1 VADLERRS
9 GAPTPARAVEVH
21 RPPDAGTS
29 LERLLALG
37 DSTRRDLYFFVVGR
51 GTWVSRKE
59 AAEALELRPGLVAH
73 HLDRLVDDGL
83 LEIEYRRLTGRS
95 GPGAGR
101 PAKLY
106 RRTDATF
113 ELTLPPRNPRLVNQ
127 LLIEAVGRLG
137 RRADPVRQ
145 ALADVAREA
154 GVAAG
159 RRAADGA
166 APVERG
172 RAFTDLLGAMG
183 YAPHT
188 GDAELSLANC
198 PYEPVAEQDRTTV
211 CSMNLALV
219 EGAAAGVG
227 LRRISCS
234 LRPPVGGGCCV
245 HVAPWPNAG

>member
-1 VADLERRS
+1 M
-9 GAPTPARAVEVH
+9 RAVEVH
-21 RPPDAGTS
+21 RPPDASAS
-29 LERLLALG
+29 LDRLLALG

-59 AAEALELRPGLVAH
+59 AGEALGLRPGLVAH
-73 HLDRLVDDGL
+73 HLDRLVEDGL
-83 LEIEYRRLTGRS
+83 LEIEYRRLTGRT

-106 RRTDATF
+106 RRTDAAF

-137 RRADPVRQ
+137 RRADPVRR
-145 ALADVAREA
+145 ALVDVAREA

-159 RRAADGA
+159 RQATDAGA
-166 APVERG
+166 ARDRG
-172 RAFTDLLGAMG
+172 RSFTELLATMG
-183 YAPHT
+183 YAPHI
-188 GDAELSLANC
+188 GAGELSLANC
-198 PYEPVAEQDRTTV
+198 PYEPIAERDRQTI

-219 EGAAAGVG
+219 EGAVAGVG
-227 LRRISCS
+227 LRRTSCS
-234 LRPPVGGGCCV
+234 LRSPVGGGCCV

>member
-1 VADLERRS
+1 VADSERR
-9 GAPTPARAVEVH
+9 ADEHTPTRAVDVH
-21 RPPDAGTS
+21 RPPDAGAS

-73 HLDRLVDDGL
+73 HLDRLVDEGL

-106 RRTDATF
+106 RRTDATI
-113 ELTLPPRNPRLVNQ
+113 ELTIPPRNPRLVNQ
-127 LLIEAVGRLG
+127 LLIEAVGRVG

-145 ALADVAREA
+145 ALVDVAREA

-159 RRAADGA
+159 SRAADGA
-166 APVERG
+166 EVGERS
-172 RAFTDLLGAMG
+172 RAFTDLLGTMG

-188 GDAELSLANC
+188 GGGELSLANC
-198 PYEPVAEQDRTTV
+198 PYEPIAEQDRQTV
-211 CSMNLALV
+211 CSMNLGLV
-219 EGAAAGVG
+219 EGAVAGVG
-227 LRRISCS
+227 LRGISCS
-234 LRPPVGGGCCV
+234 LRPPAGGGCCV
-245 HVAPWPNAG
+245 HVAPWPTAG

>member
-1 VADLERRS
+1 
-9 GAPTPARAVEVH
+9 
-21 RPPDAGTS
+21 
-29 LERLLALG
+29 
-37 DSTRRDLYFFVVGR
+37 
-51 GTWVSRKE
+51 VSRKE
-59 AAEALELRPGLVAH
+59 AAVALELGPGLVAH
-73 HLDRLVDDGL
+73 HLDRLVDEGL
-83 LEIEYRRLTGRS
+83 LEVEYRRLTGRS

-127 LLIEAVGRLG
+127 LLIEAVRRAG

-145 ALADVAREA
+145 ALIEVAREA
-154 GVAAG
+154 GAAAG
-159 RRAADGA
+159 RHAADGRVTKEA
-166 APVERG
+166 G
-172 RAFTDLLGAMG
+172 RTLTDLLGEMG

-188 GDAELSLANC
+188 GGGELSLANC
-198 PYEPVAEQDRTTV
+198 PYEPIAEQDRPTV

-219 EGAAAGVG
+219 EGAVATVG

-245 HVAPWPNAG
+245 HVAPWPSAG

>member
-1 VADLERRS
+1 MADLERRS
-9 GAPTPARAVEVH
+9 GAQTPARAVEVH

-83 LEIEYRRLTGRS
+83 LEIQYRRLTGRS

-137 RRADPVRQ
+137 RRADPVRR
-145 ALADVAREA
+145 ALVDVAREA

-159 RRAADGA
+159 RRAAESASTRDG
-166 APVERG
+166 G
-172 RAFTDLLGAMG
+172 RVFTDLLGTMG
-183 YAPHT
+183 YAPH
-188 GDAELSLANC
+188 GSDGELSLANC
-198 PYEPVAEQDRTTV
+198 PYEPVAEQDRQTV

-227 LRRISCS
+227 LRPATCS

-245 HVAPWPNAG
+245 HVAPWPAAV

>member
-1 VADLERRS
+1 M
-9 GAPTPARAVEVH
+9 H
-21 RPPDAGTS
+21 RPPDAGAS

-37 DSTRRDLYFFVVGR
+37 DTTRRDLYFFVVGR

-145 ALADVAREA
+145 ALVDVAREA

-159 RRAADGA
+159 RHAADGA

-188 GDAELSLANC
+188 GDGELSLANC

-227 LRRISCS
+227 LQRTSCS